1 MQIGFGGIG
10 YGSGSEA
17 AATFGSS
24 LSSIKS
30 VGQRLKDASR
40 GNKDINIGGTAA
52 SLNGTCATAKGILQK
67 EQQRNLRVPLVLT
80 ELQKNTVRVIGQYL
94 RELGMNDTVDSLVEE
109 TGCRIE
115 NPLSM
120 KLRESIQNGHWQKA
134 LELIEKIRSHLTE
147 KQYFAVR
154 VILLEEKFKEFVARG
169 EHLSALRVLQIEYPK
184 CRELRSRLE
193 LLSTQLCS
201 STASQTFQR
210 ECSDSETVSIHLLN
224 VLRRLLPPS
233 IMLPPNRLQELLKQ
247 SWLYQTKQ
255 CDLHVLSREQNI
267 LDDRSILV
275 DHQCSSREFPS
286 KNTCTLYM
294 HNAEVWCV
302 KFSPCGRFI
311 ASGAKGN
318 QVLVWK
324 VESPTTVNVFQSMQ
338 ILQDVQAIGSI
349 SWSYD
354 SRYLAVCAAEQ
365 PIGTGCFIYYVPSG
379 RLVKEYTRFTGDSFA
394 SVSFFK
400 DKSHKLACA
409 GQKGHFHVYD
419 IHRPE
424 DNAKMFEGFRIR
436 CLYACSD
443 GKTVLAA
450 DTHNRIRKYDFE
462 TQREHT
468 IIQESS
474 QIMHFT
480 VGRNESCCLI
490 TTKTEGIRLWCLK
503 TNTLIRT
510 FFGANHND
518 YVITSTFGGPDDS
531 FCASGSE
538 DNTVTIWNL
547 RRSNPVWKLHGHLG
561 TVNTVSWNPADTQ
574 MLASGSD
581 DGTIRIWSTAI
592 TK

>member
-17 AATFGSS
+17 AATFVSS

-30 VGQRLKDASR
+30 VGQRLKDASSR
-40 GNKDINIGGTAA
+40 GNKDVNIGGGTAVA
-52 SLNGTCATAKGILQK
+52 LNGTCVAAKGILQQK
-67 EQQRNLRVPLVLT
+67 EQRNLRFPLVLT

-94 RELGMNDTVDSLVEE
+94 RELGMHDTVDSLVEE

-120 KLRESIQNGHWQKA
+120 KLRESIQNAQWQKA
-134 LELIEKIRSHLTE
+134 LELIEKIRFHLTE

-154 VILLEEKFKEFVARG
+154 VILLEEKFKELVARG
-169 EHLSALRVLQIEYPK
+169 ENLTALRVLQIEYPK
-184 CRELRSRLE
+184 CQELRSRLE

-201 STASQTFQR
+201 SAASQIFQR
-210 ECSDSETVSIHLLN
+210 ECADSETVSIHILN

-255 CDLHVLSREQNI
+255 CDLHVLSREQNV
-267 LDDRSILV
+267 LDDRAILV

-302 KFSPCGRFI
+302 KFSPCGHFI

-324 VESPTTVNVFQSMQ
+324 VESPTKVNVFQSMQ
-338 ILQDVQAIGSI
+338 ILQDVHAIGSI

-365 PIGTGCFIYYVPSG
+365 PNVTGCFIYYVPSG

-450 DTHNRIRKYDFE
+450 DTHNRLFYFK
-462 TQREHT
+462 
-468 IIQESS
+468 
-474 QIMHFT
+474 
-480 VGRNESCCLI
+480 N
-490 TTKTEGIRLWCLK
+490 
-503 TNTLIRT
+503 
-510 FFGANHND
+510 
-518 YVITSTFGGPDDS
+518 
-531 FCASGSE
+531 
-538 DNTVTIWNL
+538 
-547 RRSNPVWKLHGHLG
+547 
-561 TVNTVSWNPADTQ
+561 
-574 MLASGSD
+574 
-581 DGTIRIWSTAI
+581 
-592 TK
+592 